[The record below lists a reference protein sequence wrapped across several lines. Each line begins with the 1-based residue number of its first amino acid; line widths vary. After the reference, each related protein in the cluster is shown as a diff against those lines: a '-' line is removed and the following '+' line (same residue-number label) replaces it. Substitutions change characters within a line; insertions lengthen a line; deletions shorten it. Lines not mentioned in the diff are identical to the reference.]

1 MFARAQVSPLL
12 LAAGFAFA
20 ENPTVPGKAP
30 PTAEQIAAAYSVR
43 VFKVMDG
50 ARYREGRQELPGGM
64 AHLRLP
70 DGYRYLGPDDARK
83 VIVDLWGN
91 PPASASDSLLG
102 VIIPEGEHLASP
114 SSWVIVLFYVEEGHV
129 SDSDAG
135 QIDFE
140 GLMTRLQA
148 AGAESNKARKASG
161 FDTMDLAGW
170 AVAPRYDT
178 YARALFWAKR
188 FTVTHQPEDTLNS
201 DVRVLG
207 RQGVLSLNAIAGMNR
222 VADIEAASPAIVSM
236 VRFNEGNRYGDF
248 DPTTDRETGLTLAG
262 LLLGGAPVIASPPL
276 EQSSAPKLWIYLIPL
291 GLILLLL
298 FKSKRTPALSPA
310 TAAPPETMA

>member
-1 MFARAQVSPLL
+1 MFARAQVSLL
-12 LAAGFAFA
+12 LLTAGFAFA
-20 ENPTVPGKAP
+20 ENPPAPGKAP
-30 PTAEQIAAAYSVR
+30 PTREQIAAAYSAR

-50 ARYREGRQELPGGM
+50 ALYREGRQELPGGM

-91 PPASASDSLLG
+91 PPAAASDSLLG

-114 SSWVIVLFYVEEGHV
+114 ASWVIVLSYVEEGHV
-129 SDSDAG
+129 MDSDAG
-135 QIDFE
+135 QIDFD
-140 GLMTRLQA
+140 GLMTRLKA

-170 AVAPRYDT
+170 AVAPRYDAD
-178 YARALFWAKR
+178 ARALFWAKR
-188 FTVTHQPEDTLNS
+188 FTVTHQPEDTLNY

-207 RQGVLSLNAIAGMNR
+207 RHGVLSLSAIAGISR

-236 VRFNEGNRYGDF
+236 VRFNEGERYGDF
-248 DPTTDRETGLTLAG
+248 DPTTDREAGLTLAS
-262 LLLGGAPVIASPPL
+262 LLLGGAPSIESPPL
-276 EQSSAPKLWIYLIPL
+276 EQSSAPKLWLYLVAL

-298 FKSKRTPALSPA
+298 FKSKPTPALSPA
-310 TAAPPETMA
+310 ATDPPETIA